1 MMCIFPNPE
10 HLDVWLA
17 GKGCKRGLKIPSSE
31 RIVDTR
37 LLLCHPD
44 QTPKIGFSTVL
55 PWTCSTLRK
64 MVIVVVLVRD
74 CPQTSPGESTA
85 KDAHVRLM

>member
-1 MMCIFPNPE
+1 MSG
-10 HLDVWLA
+10 WQ
-17 GKGCKRGLKIPSSE
+17 GKAANADWKIPSSE

-64 MVIVVVLVRD
+64 MVIVVVLVRG
-74 CPQTSPGESTA
+74 CPHTSPGESTA
-85 KDAHVRLM
+85 KDAHTRLM